1 MNEWT
6 RESPNGREVTEGVK
20 KSRSGKQ
27 MEQIQ
32 GSSQGELLE
41 MKISGLGA
49 VGPGDKISDR
59 VTEAGDSGGRRLIS
73 GNAEHWR
80 DHLIDNEGSRS
91 DAECRDAGDS
101 EN

>member
-1 MNEWT
+1 MEE
-6 RESPNGREVTEGVK
+6 RSLRGGK

-27 MEQIQ
+27 MEQIR
-32 GSSQGELLE
+32 GSSQGGLLE

-59 VTEAGDSGGRRLIS
+59 MAEAGDSGGRRLIR

-80 DHLIDNEGSRS
+80 DHLRQ
-91 DAECRDAGDS
+91 
-101 EN
+101 